1 MRMATAV
8 LIGLVIG
15 SGLVSC
21 GTPTRDRAREPVARP
36 RPGETYVVA
45 RSEGRQWTGVAV
57 TRRGRVFVSYPRW
70 EGPID
75 NSVEEVLP
83 DGTRVAFPD
92 EEWNSWRPGD
102 DPASKFVCVQAVYV
116 DAKDRLWVVDPASPQ
131 MAGVVSGGAKLVE
144 ISPATRRVLRV
155 IRFDERIAPPGSYLN
170 DVRVDTEREFAYI
183 TDSGTGGIVVVDL
196 TTNQAWRRLDTS
208 PSTKADPAVIL
219 SVGGRRLVLGGEEG
233 NGEFLR
239 VHVDGLALSP
249 DGEWLYYQALTGR
262 TLYRVPAALLR
273 DPEVSDLRVDG
284 AVENLGLTVATDGMA
299 MDAAGNLY
307 FTAIERDAIVYRT
320 PQGRMGI
327 LAQDERLRW
336 PDSLAISDGGEG
348 PWLYV
353 STSQIHLTP
362 WFRVDGQMPETP
374 YYVLKMG
381 LLRE

>member
-1 MRMATAV
+1 
-8 LIGLVIG
+8 
-15 SGLVSC
+15 
-21 GTPTRDRAREPVARP
+21 
-36 RPGETYVVA
+36 
-45 RSEGRQWTGVAV
+45 
-57 TRRGRVFVSYPRW
+57 
-70 EGPID
+70 
-75 NSVEEVLP
+75 
-83 DGTRVAFPD
+83 
-92 EEWNSWRPGD
+92 
-102 DPASKFVCVQAVYV
+102 VYV